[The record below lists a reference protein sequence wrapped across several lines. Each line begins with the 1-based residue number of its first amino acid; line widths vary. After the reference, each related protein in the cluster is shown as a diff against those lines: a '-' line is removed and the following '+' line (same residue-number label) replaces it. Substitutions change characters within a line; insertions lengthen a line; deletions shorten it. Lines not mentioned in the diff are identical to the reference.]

1 MAKRLSEKQVETIKN
16 SFFSGISIE
25 ELSEKYNCS
34 KLTITRNLKKEIGD
48 LKYKEIH
55 NINKNLKNKSKKE
68 KSLKNKTRKQYSK
81 KIDKQI
87 TQKNTELDQAAFI
100 EIAPIN
106 FEIEISKQKDL
117 SSIPLKSMDFKEVV
131 YLIVDKKIELE
142 IKFLNEYSEWQ
153 FLSKEDLGRK
163 TIEIF
168 SDLKSAKRN
177 TNNNQKV
184 IKIPNPNVLKI
195 VAPILKSKGITRI
208 INEDKLIS
216 L

>member
-1 MAKRLSEKQVETIKN
+1 LAKRLSEEQVETIKN

-34 KLTITRNLKKEIGD
+34 KLTITRNLKKKIGD

-55 NINKNLKNKSKKE
+55 NINKNLKNPSKKD
-68 KSLKNKTRKQYSK
+68 KSLKDNTRNQYSK
-81 KIDKQI
+81 KIDTQI
-87 TQKNTELDQAAFI
+87 SQNNTELNQAAFI

-106 FEIEISKQKDL
+106 FEIELSKQKDL
-117 SSIPLKSMDFKEVV
+117 SSIPLKSIDFPEVV

-142 IKFLNEYSEWQ
+142 IKFLNEYTEWQ
-153 FLSKEDLGRK
+153 FLSKEDLERK

-184 IKIPNPNVLKI
+184 IKVPNPNVLKI

>member
-34 KLTITRNLKKEIGD
+34 KLTITRNLKKKIGD

-55 NINKNLKNKSKKE
+55 NINKNLKNASKKD
-68 KSLKNKTRKQYSK
+68 KFLNDNTRNQYSK
-81 KIDKQI
+81 KIDTQI
-87 TQKNTELDQAAFI
+87 SQNNTELDQASFI
-100 EIAPIN
+100 EIAPVN

-117 SSIPLKSMDFKEVV
+117 SSIPLKSIDFPQVV

-142 IKFLNEYSEWQ
+142 IKFLNEYTEWQ

-184 IKIPNPNVLKI
+184 IKVPNPNVLKI

>member
-1 MAKRLSEKQVETIKN
+1 MAKRLSEEQVETIKN

-34 KLTITRNLKKEIGD
+34 KLTITRNLKKKIGD

-55 NINKNLKNKSKKE
+55 NINKNLKNPSKKD
-68 KSLKNKTRKQYSK
+68 KSLKDNTRNQYSK
-81 KIDKQI
+81 KIDTQI
-87 TQKNTELDQAAFI
+87 SQNNTELNQAAFI

-106 FEIEISKQKDL
+106 FEIELSKQKDL
-117 SSIPLKSMDFKEVV
+117 SSIPLKSIDFPEVV

-142 IKFLNEYSEWQ
+142 IKFLNEYTEWQ
-153 FLSKEDLGRK
+153 FLSKEDLERK

-184 IKIPNPNVLKI
+184 IKVPNPNVLKI

>member
-1 MAKRLSEKQVETIKN
+1 MAKRLSEEQVETIKN

-34 KLTITRNLKKEIGD
+34 KLTITRNLKKKIGD

-55 NINKNLKNKSKKE
+55 NINKNLKNPSKKD
-68 KSLKNKTRKQYSK
+68 KSLKDNTRNQYSK
-81 KIDKQI
+81 KIDTQI
-87 TQKNTELDQAAFI
+87 SQNNTELNQAAFI

-117 SSIPLKSMDFKEVV
+117 SSIPLKSIQFKEVV

-153 FLSKEDLGRK
+153 FLSKEDLERK

-184 IKIPNPNVLKI
+184 IKVPNPNVLKI